1 MVLCNLKHLRRRLS
15 PNLFTSL
22 NNRVYRLSTGGKSI
36 QVDAIYVHAIKLC
49 NGCFAVFRSSKDDI

>member
-1 MVLCNLKHLRRRLS
+1 MVLCNLKYLRRVFS

-22 NNRVYRLSTGGKSI
+22 KNRVYRVSTGGKHI
-36 QVDAIYVHAIKLC
+36 QVEAIFVYAIKLC